1 MTGRAMER
9 RLSLARATCHTRPET
24 LIEGGDDRSGGRSD
38 GRILPAFLVSQP
50 RRGGWTR
57 TDELRPAQV
66 VRRTPCEVG
75 RWSDAESPDQGG
87 WVVGRN
93 GYPKVR
99 VHVGKRTQPWGVG
112 GGPSK

>member
-1 MTGRAMER
+1 MQHIA
-9 RLSLARATCHTRPET
+9 
-24 LIEGGDDRSGGRSD
+24 
-38 GRILPAFLVSQP
+38 
-50 RRGGWTR
+50 
-57 TDELRPAQV
+57 
-66 VRRTPCEVG
+66 PCEVG

-112 GGPSK
+112 GVLQNDPEVQNPWQI